1 MGFPY
6 SVGDWSAVDGAMF
19 MRWGTVM
26 PMFYTLI
33 AMIVCIAILV
43 VGDMIEK
50 DHYEKLKK

>member
-19 MRWGTVM
+19 MGWGTVM
-26 PMFYTLI
+26 PTFYTLI

>member
-19 MRWGTVM
+19 MGWGTIM

>member
-1 MGFPY
+1 MFPY
-6 SVGDWSAVDGAMF
+6 SEASWSVVDGAMF
-19 MRWGTVM
+19 MGWGTVM